1 MVENCDMFFYTFDI
15 KKYSGGIQMVFSEQ
29 LICLRKQKGM
39 SQEQLGEKVGVTRQ
53 TVSKWELGETTPD
66 MDKLIEL
73 SKLFGISI
81 DELVGKEAPT
91 GTGTLCRMYERPYY
105 EYKSKRTFHG
115 LPLVHVKIGP
125 GITRAKGVVAV
136 GTVATGIVT
145 FGALS
150 FGVLSF
156 GAIAFGLIALGALG
170 IGALLAAG
178 SIAIGLLA
186 FGGIAIGVFAAGG
199 LSLGVYSLGGCAIG
213 DKIAKGGYA
222 SATIAIGDE
231 TRGDAVFDI
240 HLDGQAEQIKAAI
253 YKYFPD
259 TWDWIV
265 KIFAR

>member
-1 MVENCDMFFYTFDI
+1 MEFN
-15 KKYSGGIQMVFSEQ
+15 EQ

-39 SQEQLGEKVGVTRQ
+39 SQEQLGEKIGVTRQ

-81 DELVGKEAPT
+81 DELVGKDAPST
-91 GTGTLCRMYERPYY
+91 ENGSLCRIYNRPCY

-125 GITRAKGVVAV
+125 GITRAKGVIAV
-136 GTVATGIVT
+136 GTIATGIVSC
-145 FGALS
+145 GAIS
-150 FGVLSF
+150 FGLLSF
-156 GAIAFGLIALGALG
+156 GALALGLIAIGA
-170 IGALLAAG
+170 ISVGALLAAG
-178 SIAIGLLA
+178 SIAVGLLA
-186 FGGIAIGVFAAGG
+186 FGGVAVGVFAAGG
-199 LSLGVYSLGGCAIG
+199 LSVGVYSLGGCAIG

-222 SATIAIGDE
+222 SATIAIGDKTDGE
-231 TRGDAVFDI
+231 AVFDI
-240 HLDGQAEQIKAAI
+240 HLDGQAKAIEAAI

-265 KIFAR
+265 KLFAK